1 MVNQLRP
8 TASNAL
14 LPALGGIVLFLAA
27 AHVYTSLTNYDRFV
41 LLFGRSYATDVARS
55 AHVALLILGW
65 AWIAARTGFTGWSS
79 VASGIAFGVGL
90 AITKGVSTRTNQDAE
105 SVLQYDVGVHAWWIA
120 LLLSGLGVLIAW
132 RTRGTPP
139 SSPKLLALLG
149 VASLVAGVILYAL
162 RLHGPM
168 GMLCKVAL
176 VLLLTPWSFLA
187 AAMSKGWSGKQ
198 TQSLRWGFVIIACL
212 VMSLFGFLRHG

>member
-1 MVNQLRP
+1 LRSKF
-8 TASNAL
+8 SNVL
-14 LPALGGIVLFLAA
+14 LAVLGGIVLFLAA

-65 AWIAARTGFTGWSS
+65 AWIAARIGFTGWSI
-79 VASGIAFGVGL
+79 VASGTTFTVGL
-90 AITKGVSTRTNQDAE
+90 AIALGVSARTNQDAE
-105 SVLQYDVGVHAWWIA
+105 SVLQYDLGAHAWWITLLLTGLGA
-120 LLLSGLGVLIAW
+120 LLAW
-132 RTRGTPP
+132 RARGTPQ
-139 SSPKLLALLG
+139 SSPKRLALLG
-149 VASLVAGVILYAL
+149 GASLVGGVILYAL
-162 RLHGPM
+162 RLHGPV

-187 AAMSKGWSGKQ
+187 AAMSKGWSG
-198 TQSLRWGFVIIACL
+198 TQAQSMRWGFVIIACL